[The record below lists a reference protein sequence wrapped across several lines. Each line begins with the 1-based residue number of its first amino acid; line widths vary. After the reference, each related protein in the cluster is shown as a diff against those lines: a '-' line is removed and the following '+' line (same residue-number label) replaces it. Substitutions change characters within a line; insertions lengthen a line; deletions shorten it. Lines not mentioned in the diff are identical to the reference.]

1 MSVGD
6 NKQVV
11 ARFVEVC
18 QNHSFPG
25 GRPLPATTRPT
36 EAFQRYYGMFLAAFP
51 DATMQ
56 IEEQIAEG
64 DLVVTRKTFLGKHL
78 GEQWGLPPTGNR
90 VQVEFID
97 IFRIQDGQLA
107 EHWHHFDF
115 EELYSQMRPAQTGPA
130 TQQPGGTCLSACL
143 GPPLTLLGYRAR
155 GSPRRAP
162 EGLVDG
168 QVTEA
173 TG

>member
-1 MSVGD
+1 MSVEA

-18 QNHSFPG
+18 QNQHNLAEADAMFHSQFVNHYRPH
-25 GRPLPATTRPT
+25 GRLLPATPRPA

-56 IEEQIAEG
+56 IEEQIAER
-64 DLVVTRKTFLGKHL
+64 DLVVTRTTFRGTHL

-97 IFRIQDGQLA
+97 IFRIQDGQLL

-115 EELYSQMRPAQTGPA
+115 EELYSQMRTAQTIPA
-130 TQQPGGTCLSACL
+130 GQQPSGTS
-143 GPPLTLLGYRAR
+143 
-155 GSPRRAP
+155 
-162 EGLVDG
+162 
-168 QVTEA
+168 
-173 TG
+173 

>member
-1 MSVGD
+1 MSVEA

-18 QNHSFPG
+18 QNQHDLAAADAMFHPQFVNHYSPG
-25 GRPLPATTRPT
+25 GRPLPPTTRPA
-36 EAFQRYYGMFLAAFP
+36 EGFQRYYAMFLAAFP

-56 IEEQIAEG
+56 IEEQIAER
-64 DLVVTRKTFLGKHL
+64 DLVVTRKTFRGTHL

-97 IFRIQDGQLA
+97 IIRIQDGLLV

-115 EELYSQMRPAQTGPA
+115 AELHSQMRPAQTSPA
-130 TQQPGGTCLSACL
+130 SEQ
-143 GPPLTLLGYRAR
+143 
-155 GSPRRAP
+155 
-162 EGLVDG
+162 
-168 QVTEA
+168 A
-173 TG
+173 TGTS